1 MKDESQLFANYEKML
16 ADSLAQMHRIVE
28 LLEEIKEILINESR

>member
-1 MKDESQLFANYEKML
+1 MLNIGNYEKML

-28 LLEEIKEILINESR
+28 LLEEIKEILNVD